1 MKEAQELLRHEN
13 ITTTVDIYS
22 HVSIEMKQ
30 AAVNKLTSKGDLGKN
45 CTRKFA
51 DPIKL
56 GYTEN
61 KPKSKK

>member
-1 MKEAQELLRHEN
+1 
-13 ITTTVDIYS
+13 
-22 HVSIEMKQ
+22 MKQ